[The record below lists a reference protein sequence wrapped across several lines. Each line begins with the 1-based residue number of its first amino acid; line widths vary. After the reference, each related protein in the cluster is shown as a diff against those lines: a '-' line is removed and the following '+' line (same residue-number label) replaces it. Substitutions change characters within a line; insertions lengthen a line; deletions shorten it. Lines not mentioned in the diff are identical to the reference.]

1 VIEVMDRPDAMD
13 RAAAAEVAVIYKH
26 SPRCASATTAELEVG
41 RFAEHHPDVPVY
53 QLDVVRHRALA
64 RSVAQR
70 LDVRHASPQ
79 VILLRRGRVVWAGSH
94 GEVEATAIEAQVRA
108 GSAA

>member
-1 VIEVMDRPDAMD
+1 VIQALDGPDAMD
-13 RAAAAEVAVIYKH
+13 RAAVAEIAVVYKH
-26 SPRCASATTAELEVG
+26 SPRCASSKTAELEVG
-41 RFAEHHPDVPVY
+41 RFAERHPDVPVY

-64 RSVAQR
+64 RSLAER

-94 GEVEATAIEAQVRA
+94 GEVDAATLEDHVRA

>member
-1 VIEVMDRPDAMD
+1 MIEALEGPDAVD
-13 RAAAAEVAVIYKH
+13 RAAVAEVAVIYKH
-26 SPRCASATTAELEVG
+26 SPRCASSKTAELEVS
-41 RFAEHHPDVPVY
+41 RFAERHPDVPVY

-64 RSVAQR
+64 RSIAER

-94 GEVEATAIEAQVRA
+94 GEVDADQLDAQVRA
-108 GSAA
+108 PARA